1 METNKMSGVI
11 GALLGTTIL
20 VGALP
25 YLAPIFLQE
34 PLKNDP
40 DWERKPAVFVEVQKG
55 RSKLIIRGGKSS
67 ALTVIRGNDDKPY
80 ILPDDPEWL
89 KSYKQYVWDK
99 AGLHVIN
106 PFLDR
111 VYSYGLTRYEVENG
125 QGKDA
130 GRKIFDPVVDRS
142 DHVRTDPVTWY
153 MNFAGV
159 ETETV
164 AITVKA
170 SAQIRIVPGMEEQ
183 ALFGTDAWHVLLD
196 QATNR
201 IARGVCR
208 SSATIDKI
216 IGRVGSD
223 ISKTKR
229 SSSRDYNKINQAIL
243 DGVRNYTIEKSVTN
257 VDGKVVLNAD
267 GTEQK
272 EVLKLI
278 DFGIDVMSFDII
290 DFEPELTP
298 EELKDLRSAAIAM
311 QTARAAVLKAQGDAE
326 AARLKGVADAE
337 VRRLIGAA
345 DAEAKQKIAEALAL
359 NPEMADA
366 QLTAD
371 ALVAM
376 TKDGKLDAA
385 LAAVIKKLM

>member
-1 METNKMSGVI
+1 
-11 GALLGTTIL
+11 
-20 VGALP
+20 
-25 YLAPIFLQE
+25 
-34 PLKNDP
+34 
-40 DWERKPAVFVEVQKG
+40 
-55 RSKLIIRGGKSS
+55 
-67 ALTVIRGNDDKPY
+67 
-80 ILPDDPEWL
+80 
-89 KSYKQYVWDK
+89 
-99 AGLHVIN
+99 
-106 PFLDR
+106 
-111 VYSYGLTRYEVENG
+111 
-125 QGKDA
+125 
-130 GRKIFDPVVDRS
+130 
-142 DHVRTDPVTWY
+142 
-153 MNFAGV
+153 
-159 ETETV
+159 
-164 AITVKA
+164 
-170 SAQIRIVPGMEEQ
+170 
-183 ALFGTDAWHVLLD
+183 LLD

>member
-1 METNKMSGVI
+1 MIGVI
-11 GALLGTTIL
+11 GALLGTTAIFI
-20 VGALP
+20 GLP
-25 YLAPIFLQE
+25 YLAPVFLQE

-40 DWERKPAVFVEVQKG
+40 DWERKPAVLVEVQKG
-55 RSKLIIRGGKSS
+55 RSKLIIRGGKSN

-99 AGLHVIN
+99 AGLHVIV

-125 QGKDA
+125 EGKDA
-130 GRKIFDPVVDRS
+130 GRKIFKPVVDRS

-170 SAQIRIVPGMEEQ
+170 SAQIRIVSGMEEQ
-183 ALFGTDAWHVLLD
+183 ALFGTDAWHILLD

-201 IARGVCR
+201 VARGVCR
-208 SSATIDKI
+208 SQATIDKI
-216 IGRVGSD
+216 LGRVGSD

-229 SSSRDYNKINQAIL
+229 SSTRDYNKINQAIL
-243 DGVRNYTIEKSVTN
+243 DGVRNYTIEKSVT
-257 VDGKVVLNAD
+257 DAKGKIVLNAD
-267 GTEQK
+267 GTEKK
-272 EVLKLI
+272 EKLKLI

-290 DFEPELTP
+290 DFEPEVTE
-298 EELKDLRSAAIAM
+298 EELKSLRSAAIAM
-311 QTARAAVLKAQGDAE
+311 QTARAAVLEAQGKAE
-326 AARLKGVADAE
+326 ATRLQGEAEAE
-337 VRRLIGAA
+337 VRKLIGAA
-345 DAEAKQKIAEALAL
+345 DAEAKKKIAEALAL
-359 NPEMADA
+359 NPEMADT

-385 LAAVIKKLM
+385 LAAFVNKLVKGA